1 MNVEEEIKFL
11 GRDVL
16 YVVRLLIGFVLVVVG
31 LIGLVFPVAPDWIL
45 IAIGI
50 LFFDVN
56 GKISGFLVGLL
67 PKSIKLK
74 VKSVVLKMRRKIDK
88 VFETN

>member
-1 MNVEEEIKFL
+1 VDVEKEIKFL

-16 YVVRLLIGFVLVVVG
+16 YVVRLLIGFVLVIVG
-31 LIGLVFPVAPDWIL
+31 LVGLVFPIVPDWIL

-56 GKISGFLVGLL
+56 GRISGFLVNLL

-74 VKSVVLKMRRKIDK
+74 VRSAVLRMRGKIDK
-88 VFETN
+88 IFKTN